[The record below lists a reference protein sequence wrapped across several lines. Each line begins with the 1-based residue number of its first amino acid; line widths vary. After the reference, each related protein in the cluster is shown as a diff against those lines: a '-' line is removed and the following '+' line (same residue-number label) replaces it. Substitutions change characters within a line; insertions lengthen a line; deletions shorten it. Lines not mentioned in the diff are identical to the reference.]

1 MPRIEIELT
10 SNRDDGS
17 WTWRAAGAREPR
29 GAVDATLLPD
39 GVSVGDLLRAETE
52 QFVDGIEITAV
63 LAPKEGSGKP
73 DLLEILGSGRSEPDV
88 ITTLAKKGRSGRRDN
103 KPRRDG
109 DSKGGRRDGKRG
121 GSGRRERD
129 ERRSASDK
137 RSDNAS
143 GPDKRS
149 SGRRRSG
156 QGAEGARR
164 RSPATSAAPR
174 PKRLRPRRKHRK
186 AALAALPEEVRLI
199 GQHLAR
205 AGIPGLRDA
214 VTSQNKEAAAAGEP
228 EIPVDLLLQLAERIQ
243 PKLRTADWHD
253 RAEAALAGM
262 AEVDLRDLRSV
273 VVAADT
279 AARTDE
285 TRELAEKLR
294 EGLVARVEHEH
305 TEWMTEVRTTLDDG
319 RIVRALRLSSR
330 PPKAGSPLP
339 AAELERLT
347 EAANASLTSQIS
359 QDRWATIIDAVALS
373 PVHLRVVPQGI
384 PAEPAEELLEVVRR
398 VSMSIPDVAA
408 SFGIKPTPPRRNRRP
423 RRPAAS

>member
-214 VTSQNKEAAAAGEP
+214 VTSQNKEATAAGEP

-279 AARTDE
+279 AARTEE

-339 AAELERLT
+339 AAELERLA